1 MKGSLTTPRTRLR
14 LIAAAL
20 LVLGLGSALAI
31 YLTAESAP
39 GNPLGYEPEDTKR
52 YVRDMELYG
61 GKVNLLASE
70 LRLWFTGLWHGRR
83 LAFTVAC
90 TTVLVALAI
99 WCFAGALPSDRDAA
113 AMGGNGRGGTGS

>member
-1 MKGSLTTPRTRLR
+1 MKASLTTPQTRLR
-14 LIAAAL
+14 LVAAAL

-52 YVRDMELYG
+52 YVRDMEIYG

-90 TTVLVALAI
+90 VTFLVALAI
-99 WCFAGALPSDRDAA
+99 WCFAGALPSDPDAG
-113 AMGGNGRGGTGS
+113 AMGEDNRGGPGP